1 MACRDTDK
9 AAAAA
14 AHIRQ
19 VPHCSRADVAPNPK
33 PGLRSPHGCPGP
45 GRLQACPSAE
55 LDILQLD
62 LADQDSIRRL
72 AAHVKQRG
80 LAISILV
87 NFLGPYTL
95 TRLLEDALVAGAPSR
110 VANCLHKEKEK
121 AQTRQRWDYALQV
134 VNVSSITHRYVD
146 IPDANKFLHDFA
158 SGLYAQCKLANVLFT
173 NELHRRWRGRNIEAF
188 AVDPGA
194 VLSDIWRNSKYS
206 RPPWKWLAQS
216 TFSPTWDGAI
226 PVIHAAMGDTSNA
239 ASDRKN
245 TAVFFA
251 RGAFAWPIF
260 TLPPPGILKYL
271 LPVTGV
277 FYLLDW
283 PLRRLSQGR
292 LLSRVRSV
300 RSSPISY
307 NVKLAQELWEVAAD
321 VAGIPRH

>member
-1 MACRDTDK
+1 MK
-9 AAAAA
+9 A
-14 AHIRQ
+14 RGRT
-19 VPHCSRADVAPNPK
+19 SRAGQL
-33 PGLRSPHGCPGP
+33 PGAVH
-45 GRLQACPSAE
+45 
-55 LDILQLD
+55 
-62 LADQDSIRRL
+62 ADQASGGCIGGRRSLEAACQIRTL
-72 AAHVKQRG
+72 MKLVKWDGDKSGAAQCCQG
-80 LAISILV
+80 MQSASS
-87 NFLGPYTL
+87 G
-95 TRLLEDALVAGAPSR
+95 
-110 VANCLHKEKEK
+110 NCFPKEKEETE
-121 AQTRQRWDYALQV
+121 TRQRWGHALQV

-194 VLSDIWRNSKYS
+194 VLSDIWRNSKFS

-239 ASDRKN
+239 ASDRKYS
-245 TAVFFA
+245 AVFFA
-251 RGAFAWPIF
+251 RGTFAWPIF

-292 LLSRVRSV
+292 WLSKVRSV
-300 RSSPISY
+300 RSSPNSY
-307 NVKLAQELWEVAAD
+307 NVKLAQELWEAAAD
-321 VAGIPRH
+321 VAGLPRQ